1 MAISG
6 SQETKHAFVI
16 ALSLKGSGCNGERVV
31 ELGQNVMKLWI
42 SRYDCIH
49 NYVSVFITQ
58 VSTVIN
64 WLYHV
69 NLIHG
74 ISCKPNRIKR
84 FDGFEHAWER
94 NGRLQDLNQFLRGVM
109 LLKGFE
115 LPV

>member
-1 MAISG
+1 VAVSG
-6 SQETKHAFVI
+6 SQETKHTFII
-16 ALSLKGSGCNGERVV
+16 ALSLKSSRCNGERVV

-42 SRYDCIH
+42 SRYDCIY
-49 NYVSVFITQ
+49 NNIFVFVTK

-64 WLYHV
+64 WLYHI
-69 NLIHG
+69 NFIHG
-74 ISCKPNRIKR
+74 IARKPNRIKR
-84 FDGFEHAWER
+84 LNSFKYAWER